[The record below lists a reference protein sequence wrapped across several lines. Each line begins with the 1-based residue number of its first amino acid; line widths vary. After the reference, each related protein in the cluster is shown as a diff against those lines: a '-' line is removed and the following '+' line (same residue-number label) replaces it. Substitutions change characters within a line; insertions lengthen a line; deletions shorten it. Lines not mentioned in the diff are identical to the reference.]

1 MEVGKV
7 YTGTF
12 GTAAVHERLLRL
24 PEFIARRDTDPHSTR
39 MGEPS
44 NDNDTMLLGGQPAAL
59 AVALQGFE
67 RLEVAAA
74 SARAVADGLLRRDV
88 GALVDALRAERARSA
103 QLADDFAA
111 ARSRWRREA
120 KRLARVVEEL
130 VAENDSLAERLE
142 AAVDEVRRL
151 RKAAA
156 AADAAAPEA
165 AAGRRRSGR
174 RRRA

>member
-1 MEVGKV
+1 MKHTIRRNSLHDEILTHGC
-7 YTGTF
+7 YDC
-12 GTAAVHERLLRL
+12 RNSL
-24 PEFIARRDTDPHSTR
+24 ARRDTAPHSTR

-59 AVALQGFE
+59 AVALQGFG

-120 KRLARVVEEL
+120 KRRARVVEAAVDGRAPAAAAICSAKNAL
-130 VAENDSLAERLE
+130 FYGSPSRERLE

-156 AADAAAPEA
+156 A
-165 AAGRRRSGR
+165 
-174 RRRA
+174 

>member
-1 MEVGKV
+1 
-7 YTGTF
+7 
-12 GTAAVHERLLRL
+12 
-24 PEFIARRDTDPHSTR
+24 

-44 NDNDTMLLGGQPAAL
+44 NDNDTMLLGGQPATL

-120 KRLARVVEEL
+120 RRRARVVEEL

-156 AADAAAPEA
+156 ADAAAPEA

>member
-1 MEVGKV
+1 MV
-7 YTGTF
+7 
-12 GTAAVHERLLRL
+12 
-24 PEFIARRDTDPHSTR
+24 
-39 MGEPS
+39 EPS
-44 NDNDTMLLGGQPAAL
+44 NDNDTMLLGGQPTAL
-59 AVALQGFE
+59 AVALQGFD

-120 KRLARVVEEL
+120 KRRARVVEEL

>member
-1 MEVGKV
+1 
-7 YTGTF
+7 
-12 GTAAVHERLLRL
+12 
-24 PEFIARRDTDPHSTR
+24 
-39 MGEPS
+39 
-44 NDNDTMLLGGQPAAL
+44 MLLGGQPAAL
-59 AVALQGFE
+59 AVALQGFGQ
-67 RLEVAAA
+67 LEVAAA

-120 KRLARVVEEL
+120 KRRA
-130 VAENDSLAERLE
+130 LE

-156 AADAAAPEA
+156 ADAAAPE
-165 AAGRRRSGR
+165 GPRRRSGR